1 MPEKIKYYS
10 DEKSSRIFVDQKN
23 AMKTTAIAHA
33 NIALVKYWGKR
44 DETLNLPAA
53 GSISITLRDLFTKTS
68 VEFRENLKND
78 ILILNGERAN
88 PKQESRS
95 SKFLDLIRK
104 MADTRIF
111 AEITSENNFPTGAG
125 LASSA
130 SGFAA
135 LAVAASHAA
144 GLSLPP
150 ARLSELSRRGSGS
163 AARSIFG
170 GFVEMKK
177 GEKAD
182 GSDSVAFQ
190 LYDEH
195 YWPLDM
201 LILIT
206 SAAEKE
212 IGSTEG
218 MNLTAETS
226 PYYRSWVTSSPADLE
241 AMREAITWKDFQQ
254 LGEISEYSC
263 FKMHGLALSARPG
276 LLYWN
281 QLTVTLIHEIRRL
294 RRQGIPAYVTID
306 AGPQVK
312 VICLPEYSEQIRQEL
327 SQIPGIGN
335 IFKTS
340 TGPGAKISKEEHR
353 HQSSL

>member
-1 MPEKIKYYS
+1 M
-10 DEKSSRIFVDQKN
+10 KSI
-23 AMKTTAIAHA
+23 AIAHA

-44 DETLNLPAA
+44 DEALNLPAV

-68 VEFRENLKND
+68 VEFRENLKSD

-88 PKQESRS
+88 PKQEFRS
-95 SKFLDLIRK
+95 SKFLDLIREK
-104 MADTRIF
+104 AHTPLF
-111 AEITSENNFPTGAG
+111 AEIASENNFPTGAG

-135 LAVAASHAA
+135 LTLAASDAA
-144 GLSLPP
+144 GLDLSP
-150 ARLSELSRRGSGS
+150 APLSELARRGSGS

-170 GFVEMKK
+170 GFVEMKM

-182 GSDSVAFQ
+182 GSDAVAFQ
-190 LYDEH
+190 LHDEH

-212 IGSTEG
+212 TGSTEG

-226 PYYRSWVTSSPADLE
+226 PYYRAWVESSPADLA
-241 AMREAITWKDFQQ
+241 AMREAISRKDFRQ

-281 QLTVTLIHEIRRL
+281 PLTVTLIHEVRRL
-294 RRQGIPAYVTID
+294 RQKGLPAYVTID

-312 VICLPEYSEQIRQEL
+312 VICLPEYSEQFRREL
-327 SQIPGIGN
+327 SQIEGIKQ
-335 IFKTS
+335 ILKTS
-340 TGPGAKISKEEHR
+340 IGPGARIVEE
-353 HQSSL
+353 

>member
-1 MPEKIKYYS
+1 M
-10 DEKSSRIFVDQKN
+10 KS
-23 AMKTTAIAHA
+23 TAIAHA

-44 DETLNLPAA
+44 DEALNLPAV
-53 GSISITLRDLFTKTS
+53 GSISMTLKELFTKTS
-68 VEFRENLKND
+68 VEFRDDLETD
-78 ILILNGERAN
+78 YLILNGKHAN
-88 PKQESRS
+88 PKQEGRI
-95 SKFLDLIRK
+95 SKFLNILREK
-104 MADTRIF
+104 AGLQRF
-111 AEITSENNFPTGAG
+111 AEIASENNFPTGAG

-135 LAVAASHAA
+135 LAVAAARSLELD
-144 GLSLPP
+144 LSPTQ
-150 ARLSELSRRGSGS
+150 LSELARRGSGS

-170 GFVEMKK
+170 GFVEMKM

-182 GSDSVAFQ
+182 GSDAVAVQ
-190 LYDEH
+190 LYDET
-195 YWPLDM
+195 YWPLEM
-201 LILIT
+201 LIIIT

-226 PYYRSWVTSSPADLE
+226 PYYRNWTDSAPADLE
-241 AMREAITWKDFQQ
+241 AMREAIKRKDFQQ

-281 QLTVTLIHEIRRL
+281 ELTVRLIHEIRSL
-294 RRQGIPAYVTID
+294 RRKGLPAYVTID

-312 VICLPEYSEQIRQEL
+312 VICLPQYSEQIRREL
-327 SQIPGIGN
+327 EQVKGIKK
-335 IFKTS
+335 ILKTS
-340 TGPGAKISKEEHR
+340 IGPGARIVE
-353 HQSSL
+353 